1 MADCY
6 FGSCATLR
14 AIFFHQA
21 GDEGEPG
28 GGFDEDGDVCAAG
41 GDNKMGENSGGIKF
55 AHTS

>member
-6 FGSCATLR
+6 FGSSATLR
-14 AIFFHQA
+14 TIFQI
-21 GDEGEPG
+21 GDEGGPG
-28 GGFDEDGDVCAAG
+28 GGLNEDVDVCAAG